1 MYKVFVVGCGGSG
14 AKTMS
19 YMMDQLKATLE
30 KQAPEWWSK
39 NKRLPDAWKFVSID
53 APLVPEVVEKS
64 KLPSVTEA
72 GGDYVACGT
81 NAGLSSVRRNIAD
94 SAAREAKLGTLSNW
108 ALKDGSLDTL
118 DVANGAGQ
126 FRGVGRMLVLNR
138 LKEVNA
144 QLRRS
149 WAEVIS
155 ADTDADLMQIA
166 AETGQNREV
175 AGPVVFIISSMAGG
189 SGASM
194 AVDVCRL
201 VSALP
206 GVNNGGVGLYMVTPD
221 VFSGGETSQMDS
233 FAGTNPNALAM
244 FAELAAGQAGA
255 GVQTDAA
262 TYQAMGLNISMEDI
276 PVGRIFPV
284 GRTVGTDDKITEIGN
299 GTPSDI
305 YRSLGLGLAS
315 LFTDHLAMANYVAHV
330 INNPQPSRSEY
341 YGWGATEYP
350 FVPWGTFGYG
360 RVAMGRERYAEYSAQ
375 RLAHWAV
382 NHINSGH
389 FDRGELGKDEAQQLE
404 ERVQTNWGGFRDR
417 MDAVLPL
424 VGDPKQWIE
433 RNFGGV
439 ITNWSE
445 ARVND
450 AIGAIPNANKQR
462 GNEWLQVVYRE
473 LSNASYRINNEF
485 NMDRRADRPFYGA
498 LVEWAGPEAL
508 QGHLLDTLRLEV
520 GKYGAAYA
528 KELLNKLQAELKSVI
543 TRLESEP
550 DHAWLV
556 FEGADHDK
564 IQNAGRIPDSSEYS
578 KQIYRALQPQVRGAA
593 VSFIARQMAE
603 LLRAFDTD
611 FLKALEAEIT
621 RQREELRSQCTVT
634 TDPELGISRLQTIY
648 PNLWPAEFDGA
659 VDSRFG
665 APATEASITPI
676 SEFRDRFVEHIQNAR
691 PQGGDDTVSF
701 DTGLAQAGKAV
712 VAGEWEQGA
721 DTEPAPADLLS
732 VRDGMWWVPQQHT
745 TDPRTGELRD
755 YRKPRF
761 DFKIRS
767 QDVLDRSRKFIN
779 RNGTSF
785 STFVS
790 ESLADYVDAD
800 GHPAHERARREDL
813 LVSKFALALEL
824 ALPLAQV
831 DKAVLQAMLGQAVS
845 YDFVFTKIPFKNH
858 ALEARMTDELSKFKG
873 GAANTQSRKSL
884 ADAFGNSGGLRE
896 ISITGSFEKYPPVV
910 FSSVLPQAAAQWD
923 AASSQTARADFWR
936 MRRAR
941 PLSAALPMSDMERGA
956 MIRGYFVGKL
966 TGRIY
971 HSEEVRVSADNE
983 PIQIYDVRGK
993 SQTKDKWLTIA
1004 TPLLTPPSQMGH
1016 RRNYLPAILENSSM
1030 AWAKISQQPVMGS
1043 IQPYLA
1049 LRALWDEGEMPTQ
1062 WRQDGQLYGG
1072 DGIANHT
1079 SGQEVLREWL
1089 WSGQRKNGEYL
1100 MVEGTGPNV
1109 SVEERL
1115 AAAKKWLNDERE
1127 LAVAYSPAMVGSDDG
1142 FLGGRTEKPYGDVK
1156 DLQIAAALPLFADL
1170 APDYVSA
1177 IDDLLFS
1184 LDWAYK
1190 TGAPSAGG
1198 GFNPGAQSGPTGQE
1212 FNGGGPQI
1220 SMPGLD

>member
-166 AETGQNREV
+166 TETGQNREV
-175 AGPVVFIISSMAGG
+175 AGPVVFVISSMAGG

-206 GVNNGGVGLYMVTPD
+206 GVNTGGVGLYMVTPD
-221 VFSGGETSQMDS
+221 VFSGGDTSQMDS
-233 FAGTNPNALAM
+233 FSGTNPNALAM

-330 INNPQPSRSEY
+330 INNPQPSRSHY

-360 RVAMGRERYAEYSAQ
+360 RVAMGRDRYAEYSAQ

-382 NHINSGH
+382 NHINNGH
-389 FDRGELGKDEAQQLE
+389 FEKEEIGKDEAQQLE
-404 ERVQTNWGGFRDR
+404 ERVETNWGTFRDR
-417 MDAVLPL
+417 MNTVLPL
-424 VGDPKQWIE
+424 VGNRKEWIE

-439 ITNWSE
+439 ITGWSE
-445 ARVND
+445 ARLNET
-450 AIGAIPNANKQR
+450 IGAIPNANKQR
-462 GNEWLQVVYRE
+462 GNEWLNVVYRE
-473 LSNASYRINNEF
+473 LSNASYRVNNEF
-485 NMDRRADRPFYGA
+485 NADRRADRPFYGA
-498 LVEWAGPEAL
+498 LVEWAGPEVL
-508 QGHLLDTLRLEV
+508 QSHLLDTLRLEV

-528 KELLNKLQAELKSVI
+528 KELLNKLQAELKVVI
-543 TRLESEP
+543 SDLEDSK
-550 DHAWLV
+550 DHVW
-556 FEGADHDK
+556 FEFTGPVHDK
-564 IQNAGRIPDSSEYS
+564 INNSGKIPDSSEYS
-578 KQIYRALQPQVRGAA
+578 KQIYAHMLPEFRKGA
-593 VSFIARQMAE
+593 VEFIARQMAE
-603 LLRAFDTD
+603 LLRAFDND

-648 PNLWPAEFDGA
+648 PNLWPAESDGD

-665 APATEASITPI
+665 APATEASITPR
-676 SEFRDRFVEHIQNAR
+676 SEFRERFVRDIENAR
-691 PQGGDDTVSF
+691 PNGGHDSVSF
-701 DTGLAQAGKAV
+701 KTGLALAGKAV

-721 DTEPAPADLLS
+721 DTEPAPKDLLS
-732 VRDGMWWVPQQHT
+732 VRDGMWWVPQHHT
-745 TDPRTGELRD
+745 IDPRTGEHLD

-779 RNGTSF
+779 RKGTSF
-785 STFVS
+785 EAFIS
-790 ESLADYVDAD
+790 ESLAEYIDAD
-800 GHPAHERARREDL
+800 GYPAHERERRENE

-831 DKAVLQAMLGQAVS
+831 DKAVLQAMLGQAIS

-858 ALEARMTDELSKFKG
+858 ALEARLTDELAKFKG

-1049 LRALWDEGEMPTQ
+1049 LRALWDEGETVSYTHLTLPTK
-1062 WRQDGQLYGG
+1062 R
-1072 DGIANHT
+1072 I
-1079 SGQEVLREWL
+1079 V
-1089 WSGQRKNGEYL
+1089 
-1100 MVEGTGPNV
+1100 
-1109 SVEERL
+1109 
-1115 AAAKKWLNDERE
+1115 
-1127 LAVAYSPAMVGSDDG
+1127 
-1142 FLGGRTEKPYGDVK
+1142 
-1156 DLQIAAALPLFADL
+1156 
-1170 APDYVSA
+1170 
-1177 IDDLLFS
+1177 
-1184 LDWAYK
+1184 
-1190 TGAPSAGG
+1190 
-1198 GFNPGAQSGPTGQE
+1198 
-1212 FNGGGPQI
+1212 
-1220 SMPGLD
+1220 